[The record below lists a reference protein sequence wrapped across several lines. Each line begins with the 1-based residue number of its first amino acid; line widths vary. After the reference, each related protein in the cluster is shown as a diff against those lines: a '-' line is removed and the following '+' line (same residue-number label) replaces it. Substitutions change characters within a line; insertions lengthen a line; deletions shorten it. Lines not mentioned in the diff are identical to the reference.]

1 MGRIPHGYAHDL
13 NPLRHSYAAWL
24 RRLRIRRAARPAT
37 NLPGQQPRGA
47 IDPASRPIP
56 ANTLAREHAHVTHA
70 AAFDLDKALV
80 AHDRTL
86 QHAYAVAR
94 TAAVD
99 NRRVE
104 PAAEWLIDNVYL
116 IRNEIREVREA
127 LPARV
132 WKRLP
137 RSNADGQVVPRMLR
151 ILRACIAQLDGNV
164 ESEAMERYLDAY
176 QAHATLDLVELWTLP
191 VLVRVALIE
200 GLAEDAAAITR
211 RMQAYSNAE
220 TWAERLIGVATRAPN
235 DMLVSVADMA
245 RTDVFASPAFAAE
258 FYRLLEG
265 KHPSLKLA
273 LTFAEQQLEQR
284 GTSVARVI
292 DGEARAQAADQVSI
306 ANRINSL
313 RRIGDTNWSKVLER
327 VGKVDRI
334 LGQDPAGAY
343 ADMDFATRG
352 RYRHAVEVLAQ
363 RSGRAEVDVAQRALE
378 LAQLDCAPG
387 TDPRRRHVGYF
398 LIGRGVATFAHALG
412 ARAPAEY
419 RIAERL
425 RRWPS
430 TTYLGSIFATSLIIT
445 VLVAT
450 GRHWYFASISLAID
464 FVLLVAVFI
473 AASQPTLA
481 LVNWLLG
488 TLVPARLLPRMSF
501 SGGLPDSCRTLV
513 VVPWLLGSTQS
524 LAEQLDA
531 LEIRYL
537 GNRDPNLHYALLTDF
552 PDAPERDLPG
562 DAALLEAA
570 QAGID
575 RLNAQHPLPGS
586 TRFHLFHRPR
596 EWNPRQAV
604 WMGFER
610 KRGKLG
616 DLNRVLRGARPE
628 RAFSVVVGD
637 LKALQAARYVITLD
651 ADTQLPPEAARKLVE
666 TMAHPLN
673 RPWFSKG
680 SRRVIAGYGLLQP
693 RISVT
698 YRSTG
703 PSRFARLYSDATG
716 LDPYTR
722 AVSDVYQDLFGEASF
737 VGKGIYDIDAFN
749 RSVGTRFPNDLILS
763 HDLLEG
769 SYARTGLVS
778 DIELIEHQ
786 PNRYSV
792 DARRRHRWTRGDWQ
806 IVQWLLPIVPGP
818 RRRGLRNTLKA
829 HHRWK
834 ILDNLRRGLVPLA
847 MLVLLLRSWVLTDV
861 PVYWTL
867 VLVAFLLG
875 PSLLTAG
882 AQVLRNAWLRVP
894 PRRWRNTWRGIRD
907 VLLRELFSIAT
918 LPFETML
925 NLDAIARSAGR
936 LLFTRRHL
944 LEWTAMTEAMR
955 GAANSLPGYLRLMW
969 VAPATALVAGLVI
982 GLHAPLSLPAA
993 LPFLVLWFAAP
1004 GIAWAI
1010 SRTPPRPPLPLD
1022 VTQRAFL
1029 HGVARRVWLWFET
1042 FAGADENW
1050 LPPDNCQVFP
1060 VEQVAHR
1067 TSPTNIGMA
1076 LLANLTACDFGY
1088 LTHGGLLQRTA
1099 ALLDTLHKLP
1109 RHRGHFY
1116 NWYDTQTLQPLPP
1129 RYVSSVD
1136 SGNLMGCLLVL
1147 ANALEHADDDPLVAR
1162 ALGGGLRDTAR
1173 VLGSELAHVEAT
1185 DPHANLALAATLEE
1199 LDTLI
1204 ADAAANADA
1213 LPVLHGLLARI
1224 ETEAQRLA
1232 QLNAEN
1238 AIGGEFAEWTAALLR
1253 QAGTACE
1260 ELDELAPWL
1269 ALGDSGSDD
1278 EATRA
1283 LLAELENN
1291 PTRQRAVALA
1301 IEITARLQT
1310 PGGVGAPDLCAALDE
1325 MRATLNRRRDD
1336 ARALAAACRERAEM
1350 DLSFL
1355 WDKQR
1360 EQFTIGYDVDRDKR
1374 DGGRYDLLASE
1385 ARILSYVAIAQGQ
1398 VPPSHWFK
1406 LGRLLTIAAGR
1417 PALVSWSGS
1426 MFEYLMPNLLM
1437 PVHHGTLLDDTCG
1450 AAVIRQIRYGAQ
1462 QQVPWG
1468 VSESAYNATDANLTY
1483 QYRAFGVPGLGLK
1496 RGLGDDLVI
1505 APYATVM
1512 ALMVEPSAAC
1522 DNLETLAG
1530 MGALT
1535 RYGFYEALDFTTGR
1549 VSDGEEF
1556 ALVKSWMA
1564 HHHGMSFLALSSLL
1578 NRQPMQRRFMREPM
1592 FGAYEL
1598 LLREKIPEARPRH
1611 PATLDVEQPRQ
1622 TRARVH
1628 AEVREIMRMD
1638 TPLPEAHLLSNGNY
1652 HVLLTQ
1658 TGAGYSRWRNLAVTR
1673 WRGDATRDDEG
1684 TFIYLRDADSG
1695 KTWSATC
1702 QPLGDANGTCR
1713 ATFSQARAEFHRD
1726 DFGIATELLVAVS
1739 AEDDIE
1745 LRRLRL
1751 TNHTGKPRTLDIISY
1766 AEPVLAPP
1774 EADLAHPVFSKLFLE
1789 TESVPE
1795 LDALLVS
1802 RRPRSPDEH
1811 HPWLLHQM
1819 TTRGGI
1825 VGEGS
1830 CETDRE
1836 AFLGRHGGIAA
1847 PRAVATGAPNAGR
1860 TGAVLDPVV
1869 SLRRRIR
1876 ILPGHTA
1883 GIDILTGVAP
1893 ERDAA
1898 LTLARKYRERHLHQ
1912 RVFQLAWTHEQ
1923 VTLQQLNMSAAEAQR
1938 YDHVASTLLYG
1949 PITARN
1955 LSDAALPPQSALWK
1969 HGISGDLPIVLA
1981 RIANASQIDLVR
1993 HLIQAHGFWQ
2003 MSGLDADLLIWNE
2016 ELSGYRQEL
2025 QDHILYLIESG
2036 AEARGGQGR
2045 GRMFAWRIE
2054 HLSAP
2059 DRALMLATAR
2069 CVFSGDEGRLRDQIA
2084 RLNPVDASA
2093 AAPAL
2098 LPRHK
2103 SPPGGYALQ
2112 PVTEDL
2118 RATNGYGGFRNDG
2131 GEYTIWLRGDRP
2143 TPAPWC
2149 NVLANPGFASVIS
2162 ESGGAYTFAENAHEF
2177 RLTPW
2182 YNDPLRDASGEALW
2196 LRDEDSGEYW
2206 SATALP
2212 TPSGDPYRACHGF
2225 GSSRFEHAHADIS
2238 SELDVCVART
2248 APVKLALLKLVNK
2261 SDTTRTLS
2269 VTSYVEWV
2277 LGEHRERAG
2286 RHVRTEFDAEAGAV
2300 LAQNPYS
2307 DVFASRVAFHRL
2319 GVPRPEFSCDRRAF
2333 LGRNRDRA
2341 APLGMRLAR
2350 LNGGAGAGLDACSA
2364 QRAVFELAP
2373 GETVEVVILLGAAP
2387 DAAQARELVK
2397 AFDDIEAARQEFD
2410 RVRGAWRHT
2419 LSQLHVRTPDAA
2431 TNLLVN
2437 GWLPYQ
2443 VLASRVF
2450 ARSGYYQ
2457 SGGAWG
2463 FRDQLQDAMALLN
2476 TRPDVARAQ
2485 VLRSAHHQFREG
2497 DVQHWWHPPTGKG
2510 VRTRITDDLLWLPWC
2525 TAEYVRVTGDAAVLD
2540 ECAPFIEGRALAADE
2555 ESVYEDVRVT
2565 ADTASLYE
2573 HCLRAIR
2580 RGCSFGA
2587 HGLPL
2592 IGGGDW
2598 NDGMNRLG
2606 IHGRGES
2613 VWLGMFLL
2621 DVLEKFAPL
2630 AEARGDAGTTRDLAA
2645 TADELKRMLGRHAW
2659 DGDWYLR
2666 AWNDDGVAIGS
2677 ARSDECRIDSLPQ
2690 SWSVL
2695 AGLGEHARS
2704 ERAMDSVLAHL
2715 VDIDAG
2721 IVKLFTPPFDRAP
2734 LDPGYIKGYVPGVR
2748 ENGGQYT
2755 HAAVWVAM
2763 ALAEMGRVDDAWRIA
2778 RLLNPIHHSSDPT
2791 ATQRYRLEPYAI
2803 AADVYAA
2810 ADHAGRGGWSWYTG
2824 SAGWMYRL
2832 LTESLLGLRRAGTRL
2847 VIEPRVP
2854 DDWQRWT
2861 ADWRHGTARYH
2872 MEFTRQPGGN
2882 VVTEVSVDGV
2892 AQATPAIELVDDGQV
2907 HQVRV
2912 RLDKQAIAPP
2922 AAGTVVPPAGTPV
2935 DAP

>member
-1 MGRIPHGYAHDL
+1 M
-13 NPLRHSYAAWL
+13 
-24 RRLRIRRAARPAT
+24 RRSARLAAR
-37 NLPGQQPRGA
+37 NRIHGA
-47 IDPASRPIP
+47 PHETDGAAAAPIP
-56 ANTLAREHAHVTHA
+56 ATALARGHDSLSQP

-94 TAAVD
+94 TAAVN

-127 LPARV
+127 LPANV

-137 RSNADGQVVPRMLR
+137 RTAPDGQVVPRMLR
-151 ILRACIAQLDGNV
+151 ALRACIAQLDGNV
-164 ESEAMERYLDAY
+164 EPEAVERYLDDY
-176 QAHATLDLVELWTLP
+176 QQRATFDLVELWTLP

-200 GLAEDAAAITR
+200 GLASDAAAITR

-220 TWAERLIGVATRAPN
+220 AWAERLIGVATRAPN
-235 DMLVSVADMA
+235 DMLLSVAEMA
-245 RTDVFASPAFAAE
+245 RTDVFGSPAFAAE

-292 DGEARAQAADQVSI
+292 DEESRAQAADQVSI

-313 RRIGDTNWSKVLER
+313 RRIGEYNWSKLLER

-334 LGQDPAGAY
+334 LGGDPAGAY
-343 ADMDFATRG
+343 AGMDFATRG
-352 RYRHAVEVLAQ
+352 RYRYAVEVLAK
-363 RSGRAEVDVAQRALE
+363 RSGRSEVDVAQRALE
-378 LAQLDCAPG
+378 LARLDCAAG

-398 LIGRGVATFAHALG
+398 LIGAGLATFAHALG

-430 TTYLGSIFATSLIIT
+430 MTYLGSILLVGLLVTA
-445 VLVAT
+445 LVAG
-450 GRHWYFASISLAID
+450 GRHWYFASMPLAID
-464 FVLLVAVFI
+464 FVLLAAVFV
-473 AASQPTLA
+473 AASQPA
-481 LVNWLLG
+481 VVLVNWLLG
-488 TLVPARLLPRMSF
+488 MLVPARLLPRMSF
-501 SGGLPDSCRTLV
+501 SGGIPDECRTLV
-513 VVPWLLGSTQS
+513 VVPWLLGSTHG

-537 GNRDPNLHYALLTDF
+537 GNRDRNLHYALLTDF
-552 PDAPERDLPG
+552 PDAPERDMPG
-562 DAALLEAA
+562 DPALLEAA
-570 QAGID
+570 TAGID
-575 RLNAQHPLPGS
+575 RLNARHPLPGS

-596 EWNPRQAV
+596 EWNPRQSV

-616 DLNRVLRGARPE
+616 DLNRVLRGTRPE

-637 LKALQAARYVITLD
+637 LDALQSTRYVITLD
-651 ADTQLPPEAARKLVE
+651 ADTQLPPESGRKLVE

-698 YRSTG
+698 YESTR
-703 PSRFARLYSDATG
+703 PSRFARLFSDATG

-722 AVSDVYQDLFGEASF
+722 AISDVYQDLFGEASF
-737 VGKGIYDIDAFN
+737 VGKGIYDIDAFS

-792 DARRRHRWTRGDWQ
+792 DVRRRHRWTRGDWQ

-847 MLVLLLRSWVLTDV
+847 MLVLLLRSWVLDDV

-875 PSLLTAG
+875 PTFLTALV
-882 AQVLRNAWLRVP
+882 QVVHNAWLRVP

-907 VLLRELFSIAT
+907 VLLRELFAIAT
-918 LPFETML
+918 LPFEAML
-925 NLDAIARSAGR
+925 NIDAIGRSAGR
-936 LLFTRRHL
+936 LLFTRKHL
-944 LEWTAMTEAMR
+944 LEWTPMTDAVR
-955 GAANSLPGYLRLMW
+955 GAANSLGGYLRLMW
-969 VAPATALVAGLVI
+969 VAPATAIVASAVI
-982 GLHAPLSLPAA
+982 GVQASASVAAA

-1004 GIAWAI
+1004 GIAWSI
-1010 SRTPPRPPLPLD
+1010 SLTPPRPPLPLD
-1022 VTQRAFL
+1022 TTQRAFL
-1029 HGVARRVWLWFET
+1029 HGVARRVWHWFET
-1042 FAGADENW
+1042 FVTADENW
-1050 LPPDNCQVFP
+1050 LPPDNCQIFP
-1060 VEQVAHR
+1060 AEQVAHR

-1088 LTHGGLLQRTA
+1088 ITHGALLQRTIA
-1099 ALLDTLHKLP
+1099 TLDTLHKLP

-1116 NWYDTQTLQPLPP
+1116 NWYDTLTLEPLPP

-1136 SGNLMGCLLVL
+1136 SGNLMACLLVL
-1147 ANALEHADDDPLVAR
+1147 ASALEHVDDEPLVSR
-1162 ALGGGLRDTAR
+1162 TLGGGLRDTAR
-1173 VLGSELAHVEAT
+1173 LLGAELVNVEAQ
-1185 DPHANLALAATLEE
+1185 DPHANLALAATLNE

-1204 ADAAANADA
+1204 ADAIGNADN

-1224 ETEAQRLA
+1224 ETEAGRLA
-1232 QLNAEN
+1232 SLNADNGIE
-1238 AIGGEFAEWTAALLR
+1238 GEFAEWARALAQQTSAAS
-1253 QAGTACE
+1253 E

-1269 ALGDSGSDD
+1269 ALGDCGSDD
-1278 EATRA
+1278 PATRA
-1283 LLAELENN
+1283 LLAELEHN
-1291 PTRQRAVALA
+1291 PVRSRARALTV
-1301 IEITARLQT
+1301 EIVSRLEA
-1310 PGGVGAPDLCAALDE
+1310 PGSEGAPDLCAALRE
-1325 MRATLNRRRDD
+1325 AGATLNRRRDD
-1336 ARALAAACRERAEM
+1336 AQALAVACRERSDM

-1360 EQFTIGYDVDRDKR
+1360 EQFAIGYDVERDKR
-1374 DGGRYDLLASE
+1374 DAACYDLLASE

-1406 LGRLLTIAAGR
+1406 LGRLLTVAAGR

-1437 PVHHGTLLDDTCG
+1437 PVFRSTLLDDTCG
-1450 AAVIRQIRYGAQ
+1450 AAVTRQIRYGAQ

-1496 RGLGDDLVI
+1496 RGLGEDLVI
-1505 APYATVM
+1505 APYASAM

-1522 DNLETLAG
+1522 DNLEWLAG

-1535 RYGFYEALDFTTGR
+1535 RYGFYEALDFTAGR
-1549 VSDGEEF
+1549 VSEGEDF

-1592 FGAYEL
+1592 FSAYDL
-1598 LLREKIPEARPRH
+1598 LLRERVPEARPRL
-1611 PATLDVEQPRQ
+1611 PATLDVEQPRE
-1622 TRARVH
+1622 TRARAH
-1628 AEVREIMRMD
+1628 PEIREITRMD
-1638 TPLPEAHLLSNGNY
+1638 SPLPEAHLLSNGNY
-1652 HVLLTQ
+1652 HVMLTQ
-1658 TGAGYSRWRNLAVTR
+1658 TGAGYSRWRDLAVTR
-1673 WRGDATRDDEG
+1673 WRGDATRDDDG
-1684 TFIYLRDADSG
+1684 AFVYLRDVDSG
-1695 KTWSATC
+1695 KAWSATY
-1702 QPLGDANGTCR
+1702 QPLGDVDGSCR
-1713 ATFSQARAEFHRD
+1713 ATFSQARAEFHRH
-1726 DFGIATELLVAVS
+1726 DFGIATEMLVAVS

-1745 LRRLRL
+1745 LRRLRV
-1751 TNHTGKPRTLDIISY
+1751 TNRTGKTRTLDIISY

-1774 EADLAHPVFSKLFLE
+1774 EADAAHPVFSKLFLE
-1789 TESVPE
+1789 TEAVPE

-1825 VGEGS
+1825 VGEGTF
-1830 CETDRE
+1830 ETDRE
-1836 AFLGRHGGIAA
+1836 VFIGRLGSLAS
-1847 PRAVATGAPNAGR
+1847 PRALTGAAQAEGR
-1860 TGAVLDPVV
+1860 TGAVLDPIV
-1869 SLRRRIR
+1869 SLTRRIR

-1883 GIDILTGVAP
+1883 GIDVLTGVAAD
-1893 ERDAA
+1893 RNAVLA
-1898 LTLARKYRERHLHQ
+1898 LARKYRERHLHQ

-1923 VTLQQLNMSAAEAQR
+1923 VTLQQLNMGAIEAQR

-1949 PITARN
+1949 PPAARN
-1955 LSDAALPPQSALWK
+1955 VSDIALPSQSALWK

-2025 QDHILYLIESG
+2025 QEHILYLIESG

-2084 RLNPVDASA
+2084 RLSPLDSEDEPVVR
-2093 AAPAL
+2093 
-2098 LPRHK
+2098 LPRRK
-2103 SPPGGYALQ
+2103 PVPGSFALQ
-2112 PVTEDL
+2112 PPSEDL
-2118 RATNGYGGFRNDG
+2118 RATNGFGGFRNDG
-2131 GEYTIWLRGDRP
+2131 GEYSIWLEGGRP

-2149 NVLANPGFASVIS
+2149 NVLANESFGSVVS

-2182 YNDPLRDASGEALW
+2182 YNDPLQDASGEALW
-2196 LRDEDSGEYW
+2196 LRDEDTGEFW
-2206 SATALP
+2206 SVTARP
-2212 TPSGDPYRACHGF
+2212 TPSSDPYRACHGF
-2225 GSSRFEHAHADIS
+2225 GHSRFEHVHADVC
-2238 SELDVCVART
+2238 SEVTVCVAHA
-2248 APVKLALLKLVNK
+2248 APIKLSRIRLLNK
-2261 SDTTRTLS
+2261 GSETRRISL
-2269 VTSYVEWV
+2269 TSYVEWV
-2277 LGEHRERAG
+2277 LGEHRERVG
-2286 RHVRTEFDAEAGAV
+2286 RHVRTTFDAASGAV
-2300 LAQNPYS
+2300 FAHNPFH
-2307 DVFASRVAFHRL
+2307 DAFAGRVAFHRL
-2319 GVPRPEFSCDRRAF
+2319 CVARPEFTCNRRAF
-2333 LGRNRDRA
+2333 VGRNRSLE
-2341 APLGMRLAR
+2341 APLGMRAAQLDG
-2350 LNGGAGAGLDACSA
+2350 NAGAGLDACSA
-2364 QRAVFELAP
+2364 QRVAVELEP
-2373 GETVEVVILLGAAP
+2373 GAEIELVVLLGAAS
-2387 DAAQARELVK
+2387 DAVQARDLVK
-2397 AFDDIEAARQEFD
+2397 RFGDIDATRTEFEH
-2410 RVRGAWRHT
+2410 VRDGWRGT
-2419 LSQLHVRTPDAA
+2419 LSQLHVRTPDAS
-2431 TNLLVN
+2431 TDLLVN

-2443 VLASRVF
+2443 VMASRLF

-2476 TRPDVARAQ
+2476 VRPDLAREQ
-2485 VLRSAHHQFREG
+2485 LLRCARHQFREG

-2540 ECAPFIEGRALAADE
+2540 EHAPFIEGRALAADE
-2555 ESVYEDVRVT
+2555 ESVYEDVRISGES
-2565 ADTASLYE
+2565 ASLYE

-2580 RGCSFGA
+2580 RGCSFGE

-2592 IGGGDW
+2592 MGGGDW

-2606 IHGRGES
+2606 IHGHGES
-2613 VWLGMFLL
+2613 VWLGMFLA
-2621 DVLEKFAPL
+2621 DVLRRFAPL
-2630 AEARGDAGTTRDLAA
+2630 AARRSDAATAADLAA
-2645 TADELKRMLGRHAW
+2645 TERELKTMLQRHAW

-2666 AWNDDGVAIGS
+2666 AWSDDGTAIGS
-2677 ARSDECRIDSLPQ
+2677 SRSEECRIDSLPQ

-2695 AGLGEHARS
+2695 GGLGDRARS
-2704 ERAMDSVLAHL
+2704 ERALDAVLAHL
-2715 VDIDAG
+2715 VDPDAG
-2721 IVKLFTPPFDRAP
+2721 IVKLFTPPFDKTS

-2763 ALAEMGRVDDAWRIA
+2763 ALAEAGRIEDAWRIA
-2778 RLLNPIHHSSDPT
+2778 RMLNPINH
-2791 ATQRYRLEPYAI
+2791 ATDADAAARYRLEPYAV

-2810 ADHAGRGGWSWYTG
+2810 DDHAGRGGWSWYTG
-2824 SAGWMYRL
+2824 SAGWMYRML
-2832 LTESLLGLRRAGTRL
+2832 VESLLGLRREGDRL
-2847 VIEPRVP
+2847 HIDPRVP
-2854 DDWQRWT
+2854 DAWERWT
-2861 ADWRHGTARYH
+2861 VDWRHGRTRYH
-2872 MEFTRQPGGN
+2872 IEFVRKPGDAR
-2882 VVTEVSVDGV
+2882 VADISVDG
-2892 AQATPAIELVDDGQV
+2892 QLLPGCSIDLVDDGSGHEV
-2907 HQVRV
+2907 LVRFGE
-2912 RLDKQAIAPP
+2912 RTTTP
-2922 AAGTVVPPAGTPV
+2922 AAGTRIEAGDTAPSTP
-2935 DAP
+2935 